1 VTEAVIDR
9 NTGPL
14 DALMEAAVD
23 GIIIID
29 ALGVVQKFNRA
40 AEDMFGYSEEELTG
54 RNIKLLMPEPDRSNH
69 DSYLKKYSEGGVAAV
84 IGKGREVTGRRKDG
98 ELIPVVLSVG
108 EIRQED
114 GTRFVGIIRD
124 LSEVHATQEQVRQL
138 EEQLLHA
145 DRLVILGELTA
156 GIAHEINQPLTAIAA
171 YADAGRKIIER
182 LTASP
187 GQDMELIWERIG
199 EQSRRAAEVVQ
210 RLRKLVRSGTVSKG
224 QHNINQIIRH
234 TLLLFE
240 FEVKKSRIELVFH
253 PLESLK
259 PLYVDEIH
267 IQQIMVNLVKNSL
280 DAISQTGRQDGRVEI
295 RIRKVASDVLISVTD
310 NGHGV
315 AESDRKH
322 LFEAFFTTKPMGVGL
337 GLSICKTIAGAHGGN
352 LQYSQ
357 PEGGGSCF
365 TLSLPLEFIG

>member
-14 DALMEAAVD
+14 DALMDAAVD

-29 ALGVVQKFNRA
+29 AHGVVQKFNHA

-54 RNIKLLMPEPDRSNH
+54 RNIKLLMPEPDRGNH
-69 DSYLKKYSEGGVAAV
+69 DSYLKKYSESGVAAV
-84 IGKGREVTGRRKDG
+84 IGKGREVTGLRKDG
-98 ELIPVVLSVG
+98 ELIPVFLTVG

-114 GTRFVGIIRD
+114 GTRFVGIVRD

-182 LTASP
+182 QTASP
-187 GQDMELIWERIG
+187 GQDIELIWERIG

-224 QHNINQIIRH
+224 QHDINQIIRH

-240 FEVKKSRIELVFH
+240 FEVKKSRVELVFH

-315 AESDRKH
+315 TESDRKH

>member
-14 DALMEAAVD
+14 DALMDAAVD

-29 ALGVVQKFNRA
+29 AHGVVQKFNHA

-69 DSYLKKYSEGGVAAV
+69 DSYLKKYSESGVAAV
-84 IGKGREVTGRRKDG
+84 IGKGREVTGLRKDG
-98 ELIPVVLSVG
+98 ELIPVFLTVG

-114 GTRFVGIIRD
+114 GTRFVGIVRD

-182 LTASP
+182 QTASP
-187 GQDMELIWERIG
+187 GQDIELIWERIG

-224 QHNINQIIRH
+224 QHDINQIIRH

-240 FEVKKSRIELVFH
+240 FEVKKSRVELVFH

-315 AESDRKH
+315 TESDRKH